1 MTKELEIIQN
11 PIIPG
16 QEDNKQ
22 EEIENKVAEEETTK
36 KKSLFT
42 IVSDDSS
49 TTTLSLPNEYAE
61 PEPKRKYTRK
71 KKNENPSTEL
81 VHKDESSV
89 QVEDVS
95 TMYSYE
101 ETTTMTRET
110 IAQLNVL
117 AAEMKNELDV
127 ARASK
132 TMRNRYNYIVGL
144 SGNLAQILA
153 TKLTAIREIN
163 NNITK
168 SNELDYKKAKDMKL
182 LDNTQNDDKYLM
194 DLYNAF
200 ISNPAGAGNN
210 VLGPSGIN
218 STVIGSPIVRAST
231 SNNSDMMDSGYLN
244 YLSNM
249 TPEQKMMR
257 LEQDPNVQ
265 QVVVYDASNGN
276 KFFQVMNIATGEVVT
291 GVPVRDMMFMEDT
304 TIDLKNRIARNTNLN
319 ESYPLIVINDNIS
332 SEY

>member
-1 MTKELEIIQN
+1 MTGFEIIQDS
-11 PIIPG
+11 IIPG
-16 QEDNKQ
+16 QE
-22 EEIENKVAEEETTK
+22 ENKETEIKPEKETTK

-42 IVSDDSS
+42 VVPDDSS
-49 TTTLSLPNEYAE
+49 KTMLTLPNDYEVAE
-61 PEPKRKYTRK
+61 PVAKRRYTRR
-71 KKNENPSTEL
+71 KKNENASTEL
-81 VHKDESSV
+81 VHKDDDSSV
-89 QVEDVS
+89 QIEDIS

-101 ETTTMTRET
+101 ETTSMTRET
-110 IAQLNVL
+110 IAQLNLL
-117 AAEMKNELDV
+117 ASEIKSELDIV
-127 ARASK
+127 ISSK
-132 TMRNRYNYIVGL
+132 TIRNRANYIVGL
-144 SGNLAQILA
+144 SGNLAQILN

-168 SNELDYKKAKDMKL
+168 ANELDYKKQKDMKL
-182 LDNTQNDDKYLM
+182 LDNSQNDDKYLM

-200 ISNPAGAGNN
+200 ISNPAGATNN

-218 STVIGSPIVRAST
+218 ATVAGTPIVRAST
-231 SNNSDMMDSGYLN
+231 TNNSDNMIDSGYLN

-249 TPEQKMMR
+249 SPEQKMMR

-319 ESYPLIVINDNIS
+319 ESYPLIVINDDIS